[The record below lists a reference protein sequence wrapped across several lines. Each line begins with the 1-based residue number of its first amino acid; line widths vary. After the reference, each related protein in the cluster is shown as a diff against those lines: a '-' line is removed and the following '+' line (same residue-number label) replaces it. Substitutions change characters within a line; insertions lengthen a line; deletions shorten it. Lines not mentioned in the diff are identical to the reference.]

1 MEQEI
6 KNLLHNLAFLR
17 KQHGCS
23 AAKMAALLG
32 IGVGSLRQI
41 ERGIL
46 PPRLSTEDVFKAAK
60 RFGIAP
66 KDLFVRRLE

>member
-17 KQHGCS
+17 KQHGYS

-41 ERGIL
+41 
-46 PPRLSTEDVFKAAK
+46 
-60 RFGIAP
+60 
-66 KDLFVRRLE
+66 